1 MVQTVKR
8 LLEIW
13 NSALCGLLMWGAVLL
28 VAIPVRADLAEF
40 YTLTALGNL
49 GGMSG
54 RTISVAYGVN
64 NAGHV
69 VGWSYTPAPEASNDP
84 GNVTQQVFLYSNGTM
99 GNLLGTLGGVE
110 NQAYGI
116 NNAGQVVGTASRHAF
131 VYSNNTIT
139 DLVTLGANQALDI
152 NDTGQVAG
160 ESFTTN
166 AHYVF
171 LYSNGTMTD
180 LGNLGGTYSQAQG
193 TNDIGQVVG
202 PSGTIDDNG
211 AQIFRAFLYS
221 NGSMTDLGTLGEPN
235 SIAFD
240 INDAGQAVGYADVV
254 SITQPYHAFLYTNG
268 TVTDVGTLGKT
279 ISEARGID
287 STGQVVRW
295 SYNDGDGAYNAF
307 VYRHGS
313 LSNLNNLLDGSG
325 KGWTLEEAI
334 AVTDN
339 GQMVGLGV
347 NPLGLQE
354 AFLLTPIPGL
364 LMLLVWRA
372 RMVAKGFSFLRWLV
386 CGGGGGH
393 RDRLR
398 RRNGHSVPAIHG
410 YPQMVSGSGNLSS
423 SELYTKAITQALVIL
438 PRS

>member
-221 NGSMTDLGTLGEPN
+221 NGSITDLGTLGEPN

-240 INDAGQAVGYADVV
+240 IN
-254 SITQPYHAFLYTNG
+254 
-268 TVTDVGTLGKT
+268 
-279 ISEARGID
+279 

-410 YPQMVSGSGNLSS
+410 HPQMVSGSGNLSS